1 MSDLTHEAINF
12 ASEIYR
18 AFMTEVVE
26 AHVILHRVGREPDQ
40 KKQKDLDSK
49 RIVDVRVIHL
59 MSISGKGGYC
69 EDPKLRERYAES
81 TNITLLDHL
90 LSVVRGALTFAALD
104 VLGSNAD
111 TDRDGLCSQLRVLA
125 AIAFMHD
132 LDKDLQLQRDGALPL
147 EQVAERWTAYGLDRF
162 VGNENA
168 LEPDQVRYLI
178 EQVETTQAHRSPPM
192 VYPPRPI
199 EPLMRYVALA
209 DKLDGLWL
217 KEGVDAVLKRLAS
230 DVSLSTDLLRLWSV
244 IDLFDPH
251 HPFLIDE
258 LQRAISAKCWPVPPL
273 IEVHQDGRLLML
285 IPADRAE
292 EIKTRAI
299 KAVCTFLSREL
310 FGMRVN
316 ISNRGTPEI
325 LDAAPDH
332 DSLSEFMVGTKL
344 PDRDLGQLFIV
355 KASLANDAIT
365 RHLDA
370 LIGDIGLGPRWPK
383 ATKQTLT
390 PYPSPS
396 VLSEEAQL
404 SLRKAGHLALL
415 LNHKQVKALP
425 DYERREQRVV
435 EAVGHDRPE
444 WIEALED
451 PASRRAFTSLWAMR
465 IALDDAEIDNRIWG
479 PEGLLRNWLEG
490 ADGSR
495 GLRDTIQGEGDEIV
509 QAVAGHFTKHL
520 DEKPICQAQEGT
532 NRCIFTDTPVSSK
545 ATFASADKLY
555 AIKKSAFSGREGRLE
570 SIESA
575 RGETHISPVS
585 YAEHRLR
592 NFVHTSVVAKS
603 DVKPPIPMLLS
614 SPSTTG
620 LFSALTLNNERTFGT
635 LSVYDL
641 AREDASKGKQI
652 YTELD
657 AYRHRYRIARFEC
670 MPESLKSITRN
681 GKVVPGQVE
690 MLSLL
695 LRAALRV
702 GRPIHL
708 FRGLPI
714 PERAFFAFDAMPR
727 RLADLIG
734 GSRLR
739 IEQIPNALQ
748 RLETAQ
754 LILTTNG
761 LGFEVF
767 DRYARPETRL
777 GATCLSWALLHDT
790 TKEGQSDR
798 SVRFRREFEQLV
810 QENKMSQTEAPLV
823 GLGRAAARIQQRPR
837 RDASANEE
845 LRTFNIS
852 LEAAIGA
859 WKLGQRDAESLAMA
873 IAGELDTNLERKQ
886 KAAARANRDGV
897 SLSDECIAFAR
908 RFVDDV
914 WFGVLKG
921 RPPAQASRRVLAS
934 IYRMSFVTAPRPK
947 ADADQDSS
955 STD

>member
-1 MSDLTHEAINF
+1 MSDLKPEAINL
-12 ASEIYR
+12 ASEVYR
-18 AFMTEVVE
+18 AFMAEVVE
-26 AHVILHRVGREPDQ
+26 AHVIRHRVGREPDQ
-40 KKQKDLDSK
+40 KKQKNLDAH
-49 RIVDVRVIHL
+49 RIVDTRVVRL
-59 MSISGKGGYC
+59 MSISGKGGYSD
-69 EDPKLRERYAES
+69 DPTLRQRYADS

-90 LSVVRGALTFAALD
+90 LSVVRGALTFAAPD

-111 TDRDGLCSQLRVLA
+111 ADRDELRGQLRVLA

-132 LDKDLQLQRDGALPL
+132 LDKDLQLQRDDALPL
-147 EQVAERWTAYGLDRF
+147 ERVAERWAAYGLDRF
-162 VGNENA
+162 VGKDHA
-168 LEPDQVRYLI
+168 LAPDQVCYLI
-178 EQVETTQAHRSPPM
+178 EQAEATQAHRSPPT

-199 EPLMRYVALA
+199 EQLMRYVALA

-217 KEGVDAVLKRLAS
+217 KEGIDAVLKRLRT
-230 DVSLSTDLLRLWSV
+230 DGSLFTDFLRHWSL

-292 EIKTRAI
+292 EIKSRAI
-299 KAVCTFLSREL
+299 KATCSFLSRKL
-310 FGMRVN
+310 FGMRIN

-332 DSLSEFMVGTKL
+332 EALSDFMASVDL
-344 PDRDLGQLFIV
+344 PDRELGQLFLV

-370 LIGDIGLGPRWPK
+370 LLGDFGLGPRWPK
-383 ATKQTLT
+383 ATGQTLT
-390 PYPSPS
+390 PYPLPS
-396 VLSEEAQL
+396 ALSEDATL
-404 SLRKAGHLALL
+404 NLRKAGHLALL
-415 LNHKQVKALP
+415 LSHKQVKELP
-425 DYERREQRVV
+425 DYERREQLVA
-435 EAVGHDRPE
+435 EMVGHKRPE
-444 WIEALED
+444 WLTATQD
-451 PASRRAFTSLWAMR
+451 SASRRAFTSLWAMR
-465 IALDDAEIDNRIWG
+465 MALEDAEIDKRIWG

-490 ADGSR
+490 ADGRR

-509 QAVAGHFTKHL
+509 QAVAQHFTERL
-520 DEKPICQAQEGT
+520 GANPACQNQEGA
-532 NRCIFTDTPVSSK
+532 NRCIFTDVPVSNK

-555 AIKKSAFSGREGRLE
+555 EIKKSAFSGRDGRLE

-575 RGETHISPVS
+575 LGETHISPVS

-592 NFVHTSVVAKS
+592 AFVHASVIAKP
-603 DVKPPIPMLLS
+603 DGIPTLLS

-620 LFSALTLNNERTFGT
+620 LFAALTLNNDRTLGT

-641 AREDASKGKQI
+641 AREQPAKGEV
-652 YTELD
+652 YEGFEV
-657 AYRHRYRIARFEC
+657 YRHRYRVARFERI
-670 MPESLKSITRN
+670 PDRTEDQIDQLR
-681 GKVVPGQVE
+681 
-690 MLSLL
+690 LL

-708 FRGLPI
+708 FRGLPTQ
-714 PERAFFAFDAMPR
+714 ERAFFAFDAMPR
-727 RLADLIG
+727 RLAELIG

-777 GATCLSWALLHDT
+777 GATCLSWALLHDA

-810 QENKMSQTEAPLV
+810 QEKMMSKTEAPLV
-823 GLGRAAARIQQRPR
+823 RLGRAAARIQQRPR

-845 LRTFNIS
+845 LLTLNIS

-859 WKLGQRDAESLAMA
+859 WQLGQRDAESLAMA
-873 IAGELDTNLERKQ
+873 IAGELDTNLARKQ
-886 KAAARANRDGV
+886 KAAARANRDDV

-908 RFVDDV
+908 RFVEDV
-914 WFGVLKG
+914 WFGVLNG

-934 IYRMSFVTAPRPK
+934 IYRMSFVTASRPK
-947 ADADQDSS
+947 SDADQDAS

>member
-1 MSDLTHEAINF
+1 MSDLTHEAINL

-26 AHVILHRVGREPDQ
+26 AHVILHRVGRKPDQ

-49 RIVDVRVIHL
+49 RIVDIRVVHL
-59 MSISGKGGYC
+59 MSISGKGGYS

-192 VYPPRPI
+192 AYPPRPI
-199 EPLMRYVALA
+199 EQLMRYVALA

-217 KEGVDAVLKRLAS
+217 KEGFDAVLNRLAS
-230 DVSLSTDLLRLWSV
+230 DGSLSTNLLRLWSV

-292 EIKTRAI
+292 EIKKRAI
-299 KAVCTFLSREL
+299 KATCSFLSRKL
-310 FGMRVN
+310 FGMRIN

-332 DSLSEFMVGTKL
+332 DGLSEFMASTDL
-344 PDRDLGQLFIV
+344 PDRDLGRLFLV
-355 KASLANDAIT
+355 KASFANDALT
-365 RHLDA
+365 QHLDS
-370 LIGDIGLGPRWPK
+370 LLGDIGLGPRWPK
-383 ATKQTLT
+383 ATGQTLT

-444 WIEALED
+444 WIAALED

-479 PEGLLRNWLEG
+479 AEGLLRNWLEG

-555 AIKKSAFSGREGRLE
+555 EIKKSAFSGRDGRLE

-575 RGETHISPVS
+575 LGETHISPVS

-592 NFVHTSVVAKS
+592 NFIHTSVVAKP
-603 DVKPPIPMLLS
+603 DGIPTLLS

-620 LFSALTLNNERTFGT
+620 LFAALTLNNERTFGT

-641 AREDASKGKQI
+641 AREQPAKGQV
-652 YTELD
+652 YQGFEV
-657 AYRHRYRIARFEC
+657 YRHRYRVARFERI
-670 MPESLKSITRN
+670 PDRTED
-681 GKVVPGQVE
+681 QVDQ
-690 MLSLL
+690 LRLL

-708 FRGLPI
+708 FRGLPT
-714 PERAFFAFDAMPR
+714 PEKAFFAFDAMPR

-777 GATCLSWALLHDT
+777 GATCLSWALLHDA
-790 TKEGQSDR
+790 TKGGQSDR

-845 LRTFNIS
+845 LLTLNIS

-873 IAGELDTNLERKQ
+873 IAGELDTNLVRKQ
-886 KAAARANRDGV
+886 KAAARANRDDV

-914 WFGVLKG
+914 WFGVLNG